1 MSFFEFPHT
10 RTYDSDLGWLIK
22 DAKTTDDLLKALN
35 EWAANAEIRLED
47 IEAFKD
53 ALNNGNLPLALKNAL
68 FQWAALNVPQLISAA
83 IKNVFF
89 DLTPDGYLRV
99 TIPDSWSDII
109 FGTTG
114 LDTFPPGYEYGH
126 LTLTY

>member
-83 IKNVFF
+83 IKTVFF